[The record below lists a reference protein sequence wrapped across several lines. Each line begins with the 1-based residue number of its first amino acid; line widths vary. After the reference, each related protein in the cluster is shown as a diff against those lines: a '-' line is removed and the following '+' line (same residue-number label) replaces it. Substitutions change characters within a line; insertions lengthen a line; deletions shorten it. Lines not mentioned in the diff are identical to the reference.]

1 MIITRTVAVIAALFI
16 ALLLG
21 LSSSFAQNLAGT
33 WIGNVTCRGQYVEP
47 QPWPLTVNVAG
58 TNGNYTVTAATPNA
72 AGAGVIIG
80 NRVTFT
86 LQIFFNTAHFTGTV
100 VGNRMSGSYVQGGAA
115 APCSWFAVAPQGV
128 AMPMPKTAPPPLS
141 KSAPPVAAPTIG
153 AVGEIAGKVTI
164 TTQAGETIIAKS
176 GTLFHSGDTVETGA
190 AGKVQVMLKDQTV
203 FSIGPNSKM
212 VLDEF
217 VYDPSSSA
225 SRLAAQLSKGF
236 FRWVTSKIVQ
246 KPDVRLQVGSDGG
259 IGIRGTEFEVEV
271 RPDQSGYVKVFSGE
285 VVYTAKK
292 AQSIVSVKA
301 GQILSFDQAGSLIGP
316 QPFNP

>member
-1 MIITRTVAVIAALFI
+1 MIITRTVAVIAASLI
-16 ALLLG
+16 GSLLG
-21 LSSSFAQNLAGT
+21 LSSSLAQNLSGT
-33 WIGNVTCRGQYVEP
+33 WVGNVTCRGQYVEP

-72 AGAGVIIG
+72 AGAGVITG

-86 LQIFFNTAHFTGTV
+86 LQILFNTAQFTGTV

-128 AMPMPKTAPPPLS
+128 AMPKAAPPLLNNKPAS
-141 KSAPPVAAPTIG
+141 PVVTPTIG

-164 TTQAGETIIAKS
+164 TTQAGEAIVAKS
-176 GTLFHSGDTVETGA
+176 GTLFHSGDTVETDA

-225 SRLAAQLSKGF
+225 SKLAAQLSKGF
-236 FRWVTSKIVQ
+236 FRWVTSKIVR
-246 KPDVRLQVGSDGG
+246 KPDVRIQVGSDGG

-285 VVYTAKK
+285 IVYTAKK
-292 AQSIVSVKA
+292 AQTIVSVNA

-316 QPFNP
+316 QPFSP